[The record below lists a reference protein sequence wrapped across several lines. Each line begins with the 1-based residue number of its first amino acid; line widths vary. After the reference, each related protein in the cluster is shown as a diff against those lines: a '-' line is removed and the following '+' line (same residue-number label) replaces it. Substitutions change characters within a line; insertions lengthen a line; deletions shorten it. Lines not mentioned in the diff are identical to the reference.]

1 MESKL
6 YNALQEGEPVA
17 QYRKTVPSQV
27 CVKRIN
33 AFTGL
38 VEEIILSGDGKNAIV
53 SLWTPAEEKFFREM
67 NESHLSKG
75 TLAPY
80 TPPEVEPEKTLEDAT
95 DEEITEMVNSR
106 FLKLSKSVLNQTVSE
121 EFVNKLLLKAKELE
135 KSDKIIAAIET
146 RLAEIQN
153 MAMES

>member
-6 YNALQEGEPVA
+6 YNALQEGEPVS
-17 QYRKTVPSQV
+17 QFRKTVVSQV

-38 VEEIILSGDGKNAIV
+38 VEEIILSGDGKNSIV
-53 SLWTPAEEKFFREM
+53 SLWTPAEDKFFKEM
-67 NESHLSKG
+67 NDLHLRNG
-75 TLAPY
+75 TLVPY
-80 TPPEVEPEKTLEDAT
+80 TPPVVEPEKMLEDAS

-106 FLKLSKSVLNQTVSE
+106 FLKLSKSVLNQTTSE
-121 EFVNKLLLKAKELE
+121 EFVNKLLMKAKELE